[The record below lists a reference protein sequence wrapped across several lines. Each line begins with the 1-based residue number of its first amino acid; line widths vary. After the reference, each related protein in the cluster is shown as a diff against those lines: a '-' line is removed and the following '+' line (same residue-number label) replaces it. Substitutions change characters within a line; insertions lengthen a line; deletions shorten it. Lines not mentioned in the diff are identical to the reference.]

1 MLSVFSK
8 DYTIDLEK
16 LRKNFDVFYIELNGK
31 QEFLGT
37 AATAVFNKNSKY
49 VVCLGFLPRFKSY
62 PNIFFVVT
70 FKRDRSVDE
79 LLRNIN
85 NLNAQNLER
94 ELKVVIQNTLVFTS
108 SNIVLSKN
116 KYFKM
121 KKYNQLY
128 SLIKFHIRSVSGRKT
143 DLFCDYNV
151 ELFD

>member
-1 MLSVFSK
+1 MSVFSN
-8 DYTIDLEK
+8 DYTVDLEMLK
-16 LRKNFDVFYIELNGK
+16 KKFDISYIELTGK

-37 AATAVFNKNSKY
+37 AATAVLNEYSEY
-49 VVCLGFLPRFKSY
+49 LVCLGFLPQFKAY

-70 FKRDRSVDE
+70 FKRDRSIDE
-79 LLRNIN
+79 LLRNICI
-85 NLNAQNLER
+85 LNEQNLER

-121 KKYNQLY
+121 KKYNQLDP
-128 SLIKFHIRSVSGRKT
+128 LKNFHIRSISKEKI

>member
-1 MLSVFSK
+1 M
-8 DYTIDLEK
+8 
-16 LRKNFDVFYIELNGK
+16 
-31 QEFLGT
+31 
-37 AATAVFNKNSKY
+37 
-49 VVCLGFLPRFKSY
+49 
-62 PNIFFVVT
+62 T

-85 NLNAQNLER
+85 NLNTQNLER
-94 ELKVVIQNTLVFTS
+94 ELKIVIQNTLVFTS

-121 KKYNQLY
+121 KNHNQLY

-143 DLFCDYNV
+143 DLFCDYNI